1 MDKYDELLKKADN
14 LEKKLNDFTK
24 YNAFTLRD
32 YFAGQAL
39 AGIMTNIKQDFGE
52 NPLQY
57 IAKICYAYA
66 DALIKEREE

>member
-1 MDKYDELLKKADN
+1 MTVEEGNTMRSIQKIARKVDN
-14 LEKKLNDFTK
+14 
-24 YNAFTLRD
+24 FTLRD

-66 DALIKEREE
+66 DALIKER